1 MFTNF
6 SINQTSYAIEND
18 LVESM
23 QQQLLSRWRRLL
35 YSNVQTVDL
44 YDLSLNLTYTGV
56 DSILN
61 NETVLVVS
69 YLMKLD
75 PRIAFVSQVIFKI
88 LNIINSTLVN
98 SNSNIYDE
106 IMLANSSA
114 ILIANPM
121 ISCNKSF
128 RFFQLE
134 WPNNFFFLFAL
145 YYYTYMKRENEE
157 SSPRCRFI
165 HLYSIC
171 AV

>member
-35 YSNVQTVDL
+35 YSNVQSVDL

-98 SNSNIYDE
+98 SNSNIYDD
-106 IMLANSSA
+106 IVLANSSA

-128 RFFQLE
+128 KFFQL
-134 WPNNFFFLFAL
+134 A
-145 YYYTYMKRENEE
+145 
-157 SSPRCRFI
+157 
-165 HLYSIC
+165 
-171 AV
+171 